1 MYPRRP
7 HRILVALFWR
17 RIGGE
22 MLRWYMR
29 VALVL
34 ILVAVAIAGPG
45 VESVEFAF
53 GGRGFK
59 W

>member
-1 MYPRRP
+1 MYPGPLR
-7 HRILVALFWR
+7 RILVALFWR

-29 VALVL
+29 VAVVL

-45 VESVEFAF
+45 VESAEFAF